1 MSESHHSILSVSRR
15 TGLSAHV
22 IRVWERRYGAV
33 KPNRTDTNRR
43 LYSNA
48 EIERLQLLRRAT
60 EAGHSIKNI
69 AALETAKLEGL
80 VSAADVAPVATRTRV
95 SSANPTFVQEC
106 ITATQRLDGV
116 AFDDV
121 LARATI
127 SLGQHGLLEQVVAP
141 VAETIGEMWRDGLL
155 TAAHEHFASAA
166 IRVFLGQA
174 ARAYALPTNAPNLIV
189 ATPVGQLHELG
200 AVMVAAAAADL
211 GWRVTYLG
219 TSLPAAEIVG
229 PAIQNRAKAVAL
241 SIIYPGDDENLPGEL
256 ERLRRYLPA
265 EIKIMVGGRASGAYS
280 EAFKRIGATHTTN
293 LREFCAHL
301 DDLRPPSRRT
311 AVSKPK

>member
-1 MSESHHSILSVSRR
+1 
-15 TGLSAHV
+15 
-22 IRVWERRYGAV
+22 V

-69 AALETAKLEGL
+69 AGLETGKLEGL
-80 VSAADVAPVATRTRV
+80 VTTADAPPAATRTQV
-95 SSANPTFVQEC
+95 PAANNTFVQEC
-106 ITATQRLDGV
+106 ISATQRLDGV
-116 AFDDV
+116 AFEDV
-121 LARATI
+121 LARAAI

-141 VAETIGEMWRDGLL
+141 VAEAIGEMWRDGLL

-174 ARAYALPTNAPNLIV
+174 ARAFALPASAPNLIV

-229 PAIQNRAKAVAL
+229 PAMQNRAKAVAL
-241 SIIYPGDDENLPGEL
+241 SIIYPGDDEGLPAEL
-256 ERLRRYLPA
+256 ERLRRYLPP
-265 EIKIMVGGRASGAYS
+265 EIKIMVGGRASGAYTD
-280 EAFKRIGATHTTN
+280 AFKRIGAIHITN
-293 LREFCAHL
+293 LREFCSQL
-301 DDLRPPSRRT
+301 DDLRPPSRR
-311 AVSKPK
+311 ASVLKPK